1 MTWGYFSWLHILT
14 MIAVIPILI
23 GIHFLLKNKSEK
35 TKTIA
40 LLCMALTG
48 IVAIIYN
55 LIVRKDPINNLPFH
69 LCSLNALMLPI
80 AVTTKNK
87 TICNLLLLWS
97 LGALVAII
105 LNDEHYHYKFMD
117 LNFIMYY
124 FPHLFE
130 FGVPI
135 LIFTLKLSKLDA
147 KCIISTML
155 ISFVTF
161 TLVHFINVILKTNYM
176 FSRWPINPVLYLF
189 RSWVPYDYWYML
201 LCFPIIL
208 VYLCLLYHRQLIQ
221 IIKNKLQTKKES
233 KA

>member
-135 LIFTLKLSKLDA
+135 FFMVICLFLKLIRKNNMNIPTLIYLKLSLVA
-147 KCIISTML
+147 ISVY
-155 ISFVTF
+155 S
-161 TLVHFINVILKTNYM
+161 M
-176 FSRWPINPVLYLF
+176 FSYVSKVPVLVELI
-189 RSWVPYDYWYML
+189 M
-201 LCFPIIL
+201 IIIA
-208 VYLCLLYHRQLIQ
+208 LIVT
-221 IIKNKLQTKKES
+221 IENNKSSHEIL
-233 KA
+233 